1 MKLSFENIVN
11 RASKAVTKGAE
22 FTSVKIQQLG
32 DFMETADER
41 LEAKLELSQKK
52 AIFEKESA
60 EFLSALLDLDSAPEA
75 FSAEMKSKFYSLKVK
90 MAEITEK
97 ESDYASIKGF
107 VICKNCGAEIKK
119 NVFKCPDCDA
129 RNEHAN
135 IEDFFR
141 DSKGESI
148 PRDIYLKDGS
158 VLKNVS
164 LRRVSSDKKNF
175 SFENLM
181 GIYGLEK
188 GDIIDIK

>member
-11 RASKAVTKGAE
+11 KASNAVVKGAE
-22 FTSVKIQQLG
+22 FTSVKIKQLG
-32 DFMETADER
+32 DFMENADER
-41 LEAKLELSQKK
+41 IEAKLELVEKK
-52 AIFEKESA
+52 SMFEKDSA
-60 EFLSALLDLDSAPEA
+60 EFLGDLLDLDSAPEG
-75 FSAEMKSKFYSLKVK
+75 FSDKLKSRFYALKTQIK
-90 MAEITEK
+90 EIQAK
-97 ESDYASIKGF
+97 EGDYASIKGY

-119 NVFKCPDCDA
+119 DSFKCPDCDA
-129 RNEHAN
+129 QNEDAN
-135 IEDFFR
+135 IEDFFK

-188 GDIIDIK
+188 GDIVDIK